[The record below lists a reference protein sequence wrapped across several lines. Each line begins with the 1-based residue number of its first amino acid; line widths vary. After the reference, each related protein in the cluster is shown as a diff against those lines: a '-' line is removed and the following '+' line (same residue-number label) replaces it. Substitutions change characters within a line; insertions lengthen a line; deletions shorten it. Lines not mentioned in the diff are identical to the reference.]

1 MKATLTDSQGGSTA
15 LTGVALAAQ
24 LPRDGFFWLDVANA
38 TGDEIAALAAIL
50 QLDDT
55 LSAWLP
61 RFGQSARFEASPQY
75 LRISTWA
82 ESSSSQ
88 VVEGHLLYSAAWLIT
103 VFDGAAARMD
113 EARVRFSGLATTI
126 ASHPGYAL
134 VIVLNELVTGFYPR
148 LERVDEL
155 LDELEDQIFLQPA
168 AEQLMSLAELRREL
182 SSLHRLLV
190 PLPDKVKTVVTA
202 IGGVPGISTEVAPS
216 FLTFSERLSDLVDLI
231 DDYRQRTTE
240 AMEGYGA
247 SMSNRQSEQ
256 INQLTVISWVF
267 LPITFLTGYF
277 GMNFNWAVNELLATR
292 DDFLLLGVGLP
303 LMSLGLTLLL
313 FKSLGW
319 VGTWR
324 RKKLQST
331 AIARPGRGVADT
343 TGPDGKAGER
353 RVLARPPGSSD

>member
-1 MKATLTDSQGGSTA
+1 MKATLTDAQGVSTPWS
-15 LTGVALAAQ
+15 GEDVAAQ
-24 LPRDGFFWLDVANA
+24 LPRDSFFWLDVANA
-38 TGDEIAALAAIL
+38 TEDEIAGLAAAL
-50 QLDDT
+50 QLDEA
-55 LSAWLP
+55 LGAWLP

-82 ESSSSQ
+82 DAGTGG
-88 VVEGHLLYSAAWLIT
+88 VVEGHLLYSPAWLIT
-103 VFDGAAARMD
+103 VFGAAVSGMDGARQGFRSLSGRIAA
-113 EARVRFSGLATTI
+113 
-126 ASHPGYAL
+126 HPDYAL

-148 LERVDEL
+148 LERADEL
-155 LDELEDQIFLQPA
+155 LDRLEDQIFLDPA
-168 AEQLMSLAELRREL
+168 ADQLLSLADLRREL

-190 PLPDKVKTVVTA
+190 PLRDRVKTLVRT
-202 IGGVPGISTEVAPS
+202 IGGVPGISAEVSPWFQS
-216 FLTFSERLSDLVDLI
+216 YSERLADLVDLI

-247 SMSNRQSEQ
+247 SLANRQSEQ

-277 GMNFNWAVNELLATR
+277 GMNFNWAIDQLLATR

-303 LMSLGLTLLL
+303 LLSLGLTLLL

-324 RKKLQST
+324 RKKLQSAT
-331 AIARPGRGVADT
+331 VGRGGLGAADT
-343 TGPDGKAGER
+343 PGADRQAGER
-353 RVLARPPGSSD
+353 GAPARPPDSD